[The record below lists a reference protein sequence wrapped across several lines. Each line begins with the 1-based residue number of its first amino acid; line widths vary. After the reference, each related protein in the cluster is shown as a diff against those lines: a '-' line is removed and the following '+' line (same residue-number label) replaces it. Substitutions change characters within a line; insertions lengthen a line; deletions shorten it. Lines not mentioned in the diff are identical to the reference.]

1 MLITALRDEE
11 GDLRGFAKVTRDI
24 TTRKVAEERDRL
36 LTLRASG
43 PGEGRYSGKHQRRFF
58 AIDGERRFT
67 YINGKAEQFWGLSR
81 DELLGKN
88 IWEEFPQAVG
98 SEYYRQIQRAME
110 EGVTTEFE
118 ATFPVLGAWVAG
130 RGLPSREGLSVYFQ
144 DVTERKRMEESLR
157 RVTGRAQA
165 DSARDLHDGVLQDFS
180 YTTAAI
186 GMMVLQAAG
195 REAEEQLQAAV
206 DAVRRGT
213 QSLRE
218 VVNDLRLEDEEER
231 PFPRWSGLCEA
242 EPDDGPEAPDKPGG
256 GEEVPRHRWERR
268 NSSLAH
274 NPGGAHQRP
283 QALGGEEG
291 FCERQDG

>member
-36 LTLRASG
+36 PNCVT
-43 PGEGRYSGKHQRRFF
+43 GEATDILESISFF

-67 YINGKAEQFWGLSR
+67 YINGKAEQFWGLSQ

-130 RGLPSREGLSVYFQ
+130 RAYL
-144 DVTERKRMEESLR
+144 
-157 RVTGRAQA
+157 
-165 DSARDLHDGVLQDFS
+165 
-180 YTTAAI
+180 
-186 GMMVLQAAG
+186 
-195 REAEEQLQAAV
+195 
-206 DAVRRGT
+206 
-213 QSLRE
+213 
-218 VVNDLRLEDEEER
+218 
-231 PFPRWSGLCEA
+231 
-242 EPDDGPEAPDKPGG
+242 
-256 GEEVPRHRWERR
+256 
-268 NSSLAH
+268 
-274 NPGGAHQRP
+274 
-283 QALGGEEG
+283 LGKGYR
-291 FCERQDG
+291 CTSKT